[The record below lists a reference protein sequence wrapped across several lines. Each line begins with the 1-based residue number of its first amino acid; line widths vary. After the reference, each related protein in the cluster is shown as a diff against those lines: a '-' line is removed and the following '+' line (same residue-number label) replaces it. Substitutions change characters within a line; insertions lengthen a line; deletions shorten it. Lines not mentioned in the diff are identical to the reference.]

1 MVVEGQGPAYRQDNK
16 GMPGASRSG
25 TAPVIWTKRVIAK
38 MYTSTDVNDYLKEIK
53 GKNITAKDFRTW
65 AGTVLAAMAL
75 NELESFDSAAQAKR
89 NLRAAIEKVAGRLWQ
104 HCYDLPQTMCIR
116 KC

>member
-1 MVVEGQGPAYRQDNK
+1 MDEAGNCQD
-16 GMPGASRSG
+16 
-25 TAPVIWTKRVIAK
+25 V
-38 MYTSTDVNDYLKEIK
+38 TSADVNEYLKEIT
-53 GKNITAKDFRTW
+53 GKEITAKDFRTW

-89 NLRAAIEKVAGRLWQ
+89 NLRAAIEKVAGGSAIRR
-104 HCYDLPQTMCIR
+104 PSAANAMCIR